1 MRDVSLSAQ
10 KFDDFEEERAAPKRR
25 APSPARARKDEPRN
39 APAKKR
45 RLGAMALFG
54 IGALALVGVPM
65 NALFFQDG
73 RHPAPL
79 FSAHVLV
86 PERLAPAETPTP
98 PARPKMEAARAD
110 ADAQAR
116 PAARPKADV
125 AKVDPL
131 AEILKAAEAPA
142 TKPARVERA
151 EKVEK
156 VEKAEKTEKKREVAS
171 RDQIGALLGGGGA
184 KPAVPATAAAPAPAP
199 VTPAVASAA
208 SVGNVLATQRA
219 LQRLGYVVKP
229 DGAMGPGLKKAI
241 ESFERDNGLPVTGEL
256 NAKVAKAIVTRAGG
270 AR

>member
-1 MRDVSLSAQ
+1 LRDVSLSAQ

-25 APSPARARKDEPRN
+25 APSSARARKDEPRN
-39 APAKKR
+39 GPAKKR

-79 FSAHVLV
+79 FSGHVLV

-98 PARPKMEAARAD
+98 PARPKIETARAD

-116 PAARPKADV
+116 PAGKPKTEM

-142 TKPARVERA
+142 PKPARVERA

-156 VEKAEKTEKKREVAS
+156 VEKVEKKREVAS
-171 RDQIGALLGGGGA
+171 RDQIGALLGGGA
-184 KPAVPATAAAPAPAP
+184 KPAAPATVVAPAPAP
-199 VTPAVASAA
+199 APPAPVAAPAA
-208 SVGNVLATQRA
+208 SGGNVLATQRA

-229 DGAMGPGLKKAI
+229 DGAMSPGLKKAI
-241 ESFERDNGLPVTGEL
+241 EGFERDNGLPVTGEL
-256 NAKVAKAIVTRAGG
+256 NARVAKAIIARAGG